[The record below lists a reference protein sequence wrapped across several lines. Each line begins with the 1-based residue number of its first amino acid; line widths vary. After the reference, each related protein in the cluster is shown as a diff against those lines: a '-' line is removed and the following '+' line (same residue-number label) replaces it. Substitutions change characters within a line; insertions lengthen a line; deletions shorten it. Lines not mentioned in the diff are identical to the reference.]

1 MSPRDRYLICQG
13 DNGLPVQIELKK
25 GKREG
30 ERERER
36 GEREKGEHRHKEN
49 ICLHRHRQLR
59 AELARGHAP
68 LAACGSLLS
77 WTY

>member
-36 GEREKGEHRHKEN
+36 GERERREN
-49 ICLHRHRQLR
+49 TGTKKTYVCTGI
-59 AELARGHAP
+59 
-68 LAACGSLLS
+68 GSLEQS
-77 WTY
+77 WPGDTLL